1 LAAAAADGA
10 GSAACGDGGAS
21 NCGGGVAA
29 AIGRWENKRGG
40 D

>member
-10 GSAACGDGGAS
+10 GRPACGD
-21 NCGGGVAA
+21 GGVAA